1 MELDITRWA
10 VAVLVVAVPLAAT
23 FARFARYDQ
32 RVNESFSTREDLLAH
47 LSSGPLASFWVLWP
61 LVVTVGGAFVAA
73 VALVA
78 HWLKVV
84 GGWALG

>member
-1 MELDITRWA
+1 VEADITLWA
-10 VAVLVVAVPLAAT
+10 VAVLVVAVPLAAA
-23 FARFARYDQ
+23 FARFVRYDQ
-32 RVNESFSTREDLLAH
+32 GVNESFTTREDLLAH
-47 LSSGPLASFWVLWP
+47 LNSGPLASFWMLWP
-61 LVVTVGGAFVAA
+61 FVIAVGGAFVVA

>member
-10 VAVLVVAVPLAAT
+10 VAVLVVAVPMAAAL
-23 FARFARYDQ
+23 ARFIRSDQ
-32 RVNESFSTREDLLAH
+32 GVNEAFTTREDLLAH
-47 LSSGPLASFWVLWP
+47 LNSGPLASFWLTWP
-61 LVVTVGGAFVAA
+61 LVIVVGGAFVAA

-84 GGWALG
+84 LGWAIG